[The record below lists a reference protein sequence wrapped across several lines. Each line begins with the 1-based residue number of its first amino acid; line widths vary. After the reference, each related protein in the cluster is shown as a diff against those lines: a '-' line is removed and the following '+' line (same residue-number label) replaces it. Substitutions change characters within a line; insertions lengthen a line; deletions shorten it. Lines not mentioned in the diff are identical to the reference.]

1 MATTVKSPSRGRR
14 TRSAN
19 DRLGRSR
26 IGGFRTIEFER
37 DESVARITLDR
48 PEVLNAYNTEMRDD
62 FHAALSMVRDDASIR
77 ALVLRGNGKAFS
89 SGGDVREFGSAPSPV
104 AAREIRLARDVW
116 KLLVSLDA
124 WTIAAIHGHAAG
136 SGLEMALLCD
146 FRIAAEGS
154 LLLLPETGLGMI
166 PGVVGTQTVP
176 RIVREG
182 HALDILLTGR
192 RIDARLAERL
202 GMVGSVVPGDRLRRE
217 ADRLAGRLANIEGK
231 LSAAAK
237 RLVMRGLDLP
247 LDAALAVER
256 ATARRFVPGPRGN
269 EP

>member
-1 MATTVKSPSRGRR
+1 
-14 TRSAN
+14 
-19 DRLGRSR
+19 
-26 IGGFRTIEFER
+26 
-37 DESVARITLDR
+37 
-48 PEVLNAYNTEMRDD
+48 
-62 FHAALSMVRDDASIR
+62 VRDDASIR
-77 ALVLRGNGKAFS
+77 AVVLRGNGKAFS
-89 SGGDVREFGSAPSPV
+89 SGGDIREFGSAPSAV

-116 KLLVSLDA
+116 KLLVSLEA

-146 FRIAAEGS
+146 FRIAAERS
-154 LLLLPETGLGMI
+154 VLLLPETGLGMI

-237 RLVMRGLDLP
+237 RLVSGGLDLS

-256 ATARRFVPGPRGN
+256 ATARRFASRPRGN